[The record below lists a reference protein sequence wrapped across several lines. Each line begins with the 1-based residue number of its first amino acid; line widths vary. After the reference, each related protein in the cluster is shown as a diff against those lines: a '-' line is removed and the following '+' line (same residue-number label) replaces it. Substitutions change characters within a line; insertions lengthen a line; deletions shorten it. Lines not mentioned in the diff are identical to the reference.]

1 MISETAC
8 FALFYFYQK
17 VKVKCAKGC
26 GDVFRGRALACH
38 SQGSKKQMG
47 AKALSCNPCMY
58 VGKQGKFKTSLQAN
72 RKMSRNELSD
82 VKL

>member
-1 MISETAC
+1 MLRGVVMCSE
-8 FALFYFYQK
+8 
-17 VKVKCAKGC
+17 V
-26 GDVFRGRALACH
+26 DH
-38 SQGSKKQMG
+38 SPAILRDLGSKKQMG